1 MQKKTFYNTEKYL
14 KSHLMLF
21 PIFAYTKNFLDA
33 SIASVW
39 ISICIILPALIIN
52 QIELKKYKNHILGI
66 YLLIIG
72 VFTSLTYLFMFYLTP
87 TLYKEFKFSIPILIA
102 IIISFHKNE
111 PFKILRNSSMII
123 KYSKIPILIFIA
135 LSSAISLIR
144 EILNTGN
151 LKLFNNEITIIKEL
165 TNTKMSAHS
174 SNIFIVASLILLL
187 INILTSVKEK
197 KNNKSVK
204 EEKNE

>member
-1 MQKKTFYNTEKYL
+1 MQKKTFYNTGKYL

-39 ISICIILPALIIN
+39 ISLCIIFPALIIN
-52 QIELKKYKNHILGI
+52 QIELKKHKSHILGI

-72 VFTSLTYLFMFYLTP
+72 IFTSLTYLFMLYLTP

-111 PFKILRNSSMII
+111 PFKIMKNPSMII

-135 LSSAISLIR
+135 LSSTISIIR

-151 LKLFNNEITIIKEL
+151 LKLFNKEIPIIKEFI
-165 TNTKMSAHS
+165 NTKMLAHS

-187 INILTSVKEK
+187 INILTSVKE
-197 KNNKSVK
+197 
-204 EEKNE
+204 EKND

>member
-1 MQKKTFYNTEKYL
+1 MQKKTFYITEKYL

-33 SIASVW
+33 SIVSVW
-39 ISICIILPALIIN
+39 ISLCIILPALIIN
-52 QIELKKYKNHILGI
+52 QIELRKHKNHILGI

-72 VFTSLTYLFMFYLTP
+72 MFASLTYLFMFYLTP

-111 PFKILRNSSMII
+111 PFKILKNPSII
-123 KYSKIPILIFIA
+123 IEYSKIPILIFIT
-135 LSSAISLIR
+135 LNVIISLIR

-151 LKLFNNEITIIKEL
+151 LKLFNKEIIIIKDFINIK
-165 TNTKMSAHS
+165 TPAYS
-174 SNIFIVASLILLL
+174 SNVFIIASLILLL
-187 INILTSVKEK
+187 INMLIRVKGEK
-197 KNNKSVK
+197 DD
-204 EEKNE
+204 

>member
-33 SIASVW
+33 SIISIW
-39 ISICIILPALIIN
+39 ISLCIIFPALIIN
-52 QIELKKYKNHILGI
+52 QIELKKHKSHILGI

-72 VFTSLTYLFMFYLTP
+72 IFTSLTYLFMLYLTP
-87 TLYKEFKFSIPILIA
+87 TLYKEFKFSIPILMA

-111 PFKILRNSSMII
+111 PFKILKNPSMII
-123 KYSKIPILIFIA
+123 QYSKIPISIFIV

-144 EILNTGN
+144 EILNTGS
-151 LKLFNNEITIIKEL
+151 LKLFNKEVFIIEGL
-165 TNTKMSAHS
+165 INTKMAAHS
-174 SNIFIVASLILLL
+174 SNIFIATSLIFLL
-187 INILTSVKEK
+187 INILTSVKEG
-197 KNNKSVK
+197 
-204 EEKNE
+204 KNE

>member
-33 SIASVW
+33 SIVSIW
-39 ISICIILPALIIN
+39 ISLCIILPALIIN
-52 QIELKKYKNHILGI
+52 QIELKKHKSHILEI

-72 VFTSLTYLFMFYLTP
+72 IFTGLTYLFMFYLTP

-111 PFKILRNSSMII
+111 PFKILKNPLMII
-123 KYSKIPILIFIA
+123 KYSKAPLLIFIV
-135 LSSAISLIR
+135 LSSTISLIR

-151 LKLFNNEITIIKEL
+151 LKLFNKEIPIIKEL
-165 TNTKMSAHS
+165 INVKMSAHS
-174 SNIFIVASLILLL
+174 SNIFIVASLVLLL
-187 INILTSVKEK
+187 INIIKNVKEK
-197 KNNKSVK
+197 K
-204 EEKNE
+204 